1 MQSEEHKKGVGENCR
16 KKCANCKSSRASEKQ
31 SMRERKRKRE
41 ECVVLT
47 YFHIF
52 VHLSV
57 CLLVGATLIN
67 IRICLTAELDNC
79 PLPLPPCPPPPTPHL
94 EFFVSL
100 LHLLTRI
107 RCIYMEF
114 TEIFRA
120 LRKVIRVWVCEQNI
134 HIQFESAIGYALLQW
149 CREGTRMKSHQ
160 HFRSAVKRILNKNKI
175 QISTALLSRKF
186 NRPSSFDF
194 TYWYHSVIICINR

>member
-1 MQSEEHKKGVGENCR
+1 MQI
-16 KKCANCKSSRASEKQ
+16 ARAAG
-31 SMRERKRKRE
+31 RERERQRERE

-52 VHLSV
+52 VHLSVCVSLSV

-79 PLPLPPCPPPPTPHL
+79 PLPLPPCHPPPTPHL
-94 EFFVSL
+94 EFFVSI

-120 LRKVIRVWVCEQNI
+120 LRKVIRV
-134 HIQFESAIGYALLQW
+134 
-149 CREGTRMKSHQ
+149 
-160 HFRSAVKRILNKNKI
+160 
-175 QISTALLSRKF
+175 
-186 NRPSSFDF
+186 
-194 TYWYHSVIICINR
+194 